1 MPRPHD
7 AVQDELDNLT
17 ELTSRIKAQAAR
29 VRDCARYPS
38 MEHEEEVSN
47 LLELTDE
54 LP

>member
-7 AVQDELDNLT
+7 PVQDELDNLT
-17 ELTSRIKAQAAR
+17 ERVSQLKAQAAR
-29 VRDCARYPS
+29 VRDCAHYPS

-47 LLELTDE
+47 LLDLVDE